1 MRATLATARATAIE
15 RRDRSVRRGRDSRRI
30 ATRASGASDDDSYG
44 DVDGRVHVSR
54 SAPALPRRDAI
65 VALATAATTLTMSGG
80 ASASGPLCGYFD
92 EFSAGVVPKYAYDT
106 PWNEGVVSGATF
118 VRGVGDYKKAKKAK
132 KAPVLAIANGPG
144 IAHGYMSALET
155 LSGEAG
161 GAREVFLYDQRG
173 CGRSAKAQEYNLALF
188 LDELRDIV
196 RELKL
201 VEEGGAHVL
210 AHGYWGTRLA
220 TTLALDTPGFAR
232 SMTLV
237 SPTTSR
243 RREVADWRRA
253 LDDLSRESR
262 EAILAYESDLDPS
275 KRQAYDQALSEFS
288 ERFITVRGAKGACT
302 EAALAPRSS
311 DDQRLALTGRRYF
324 SAAGSLADDGLALE
338 SMGAR
343 LGKNGVRAVRV
354 VRGVRDATTSE
365 SAMEIVNAINADSAV
380 GAPFCAYDE
389 VENAGSCVF
398 LDRADYFFETLNIC
412 AEQAD

>member
-1 MRATLATARATAIE
+1 MLAARVTASAIKPVV
-15 RRDRSVRRGRDSRRI
+15 VRRGRDASRL
-30 ATRASGASDDDSYG
+30 AARASDEDEDTL
-44 DVDGRVHVSR
+44 H
-54 SAPALPRRDAI
+54 RRDAI
-65 VALATAATTLTMSGG
+65 VALVSAATTATARR
-80 ASASGPLCGYFD
+80 ASAAGPLCGYFD
-92 EFSAGVVPKYAYDT
+92 EFSAGIVPKYAYDT
-106 PWNEGVVSGATF
+106 PWNEGYVNGGVTWL
-118 VRGVGDYKKAKKAK
+118 RGVGDYKKAKSAK
-132 KAPVLAIANGPG
+132 KLPVLAISNGPG

-173 CGRSAKAQEYNLALF
+173 CGKSALAQEYSLALF
-188 LDELRDIV
+188 LDELRAIV

-237 SPTTSR
+237 SATTSR
-243 RREVADWRRA
+243 RREVSDWRRA
-253 LDDLSRESR
+253 LDDVSRESR

-275 KRQAYDQALSEFS
+275 KRQAYDRALSEFS
-288 ERFITVRGAKGACT
+288 ERFVTVRGAGGACT
-302 EAALAPRSS
+302 TAALAPNSS
-311 DDQRLALTGRRYF
+311 DDQRLALTGGRYF
-324 SAAGSLADDGLALE
+324 SAAGSLEDDNLALE
-338 SMGAR
+338 GIGAR

-354 VRGVRDATTSE
+354 VRGDRDAASRE
-365 SAMEIVNAINADSAV
+365 SAKELVDAINADSGV

-389 VENAGSCVF
+389 ISSAGSCAF

-412 AEQAD
+412 VEQAD